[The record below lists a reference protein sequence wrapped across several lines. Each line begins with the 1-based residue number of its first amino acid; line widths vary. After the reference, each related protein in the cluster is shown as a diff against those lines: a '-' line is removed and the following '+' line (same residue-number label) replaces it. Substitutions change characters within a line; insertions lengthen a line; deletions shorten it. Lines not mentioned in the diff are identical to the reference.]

1 MFDFQFLGTSAGIPT
16 KTRNVTALAIGQT
29 ASKPWLLVDC
39 GEATQQQLLHTPW
52 SANTLSAIC
61 ITHVH
66 GDHCYGLPGMLAS
79 AGLNKR
85 TQPLTIIAPLHLWQ
99 WLQHTIDLTDLF
111 LSFEL
116 QFVNVTSLLN
126 QSVTVDG
133 FEISAV
139 ALNHR
144 VPSYAYKI
152 SHQRQVQQL
161 DRDALFAHGLPAGPL
176 WGMLQNG
183 QDVYYEGRNYPAS
196 LYLEQH
202 EQQVCALIGGDNDTP
217 ALLQAACDGVQ
228 VLVHEATYTS
238 DVLAKIQA
246 KNPDFDPMHSSA
258 QLVGRFA
265 QENSL
270 KNLILTHF
278 SARYQSFDNPSSS
291 TPNMAHIRL
300 DAESVYQG
308 NLWLAADFDQYMV
321 NGAIDLISEEE
332 GSRVQYL
339 GSARVYKR

>member
-1 MFDFQFLGTSAGIPT
+1 MLDFQFLGTSAGIPT

-39 GEATQQQLLHTPW
+39 GEATQQQILQTPL

-85 TQPLTIIAPLHLWQ
+85 TQPLTLIAPLPLWQ
-99 WLQHTIDLTDLF
+99 WLQHTIALTDLY

-116 QFVNVTSLLN
+116 QFVDVTTLLT
-126 QSVTVDG
+126 QSHIVDG

-144 VPSYAYKI
+144 VPSFAYKI
-152 SHQRQVQQL
+152 QHQRQVKQL
-161 DRDALFAHGLPAGPL
+161 DRDALYAHGLPAGPL

-183 QDVYYEGRNYPAS
+183 DDVYYQGRNYPAS

-228 VLVHEATYTS
+228 VLVHEATYTQEIA
-238 DVLAKIQA
+238 DKVGA
-246 KNPDFDPMHSSA
+246 FPMHSSA
-258 QLVGRFA
+258 KQTAEFAYQAAIPNLV
-265 QENSL
+265 
-270 KNLILTHF
+270 LTHF
-278 SARYQSFDNPSSS
+278 SARYNDAQALAPLLAEAKLHYHGQVHLAEDF
-291 TPNMAHIRL
+291 AQYRL
-300 DAESVYQG
+300 LPTGEFQPLS
-308 NLWLAADFDQYMV
+308 
-321 NGAIDLISEEE
+321 
-332 GSRVQYL
+332 
-339 GSARVYKR
+339 

>member
-39 GEATQQQLLHTPW
+39 GEATQQQLLHTLW

-161 DRDALFAHGLPAGPL
+161 DRDALFAHGLPTGPL

-228 VLVHEATYTS
+228 VLVHEATYTQEVA
-238 DVLAKIQA
+238 DKVGAL
-246 KNPDFDPMHSSA
+246 PMHSSA
-258 QLVGRFA
+258 KQTAEFAYQAAIPNLV
-265 QENSL
+265 
-270 KNLILTHF
+270 LTHF
-278 SARYQSFDNPSSS
+278 SARYSDAQAIAPLLAEAKLHYHGQVHLAEDFAQYRLLPSGEFQPLSAS
-291 TPNMAHIRL
+291 
-300 DAESVYQG
+300 DA
-308 NLWLAADFDQYMV
+308 
-321 NGAIDLISEEE
+321 
-332 GSRVQYL
+332 
-339 GSARVYKR
+339 

>member
-1 MFDFQFLGTSAGIPT
+1 MLDFQFLGTSAGIPT

-39 GEATQQQLLHTPW
+39 GEATQQQILQTPG

-85 TQPLTIIAPLHLWQ
+85 TQPLTIIAPLPLWQ
-99 WLQHTIDLTDLF
+99 WLQHTIALTDLY

-116 QFVNVTSLLN
+116 QFVDVTTLLA
-126 QSVTVDG
+126 QSHTVDD

-152 SHQRQVQQL
+152 QHQRQVKQL
-161 DRDALFAHGLPAGPL
+161 DRDALYAHGLPAGPL

-183 QDVYYEGRNYPAS
+183 DDVYYQGRNYPAS

-228 VLVHEATYTS
+228 VLVHEATYTQEIA
-238 DVLAKIQA
+238 DKVGA
-246 KNPDFDPMHSSA
+246 FPMHSSA
-258 QLVGRFA
+258 KQTAEFAYQAAIPNLV
-265 QENSL
+265 
-270 KNLILTHF
+270 LTHF
-278 SARYQSFDNPSSS
+278 SARYNDAQALAPLLAEAKLYYHGQVHLAEDF
-291 TPNMAHIRL
+291 AQYRL
-300 DAESVYQG
+300 LPTGEFQTLS
-308 NLWLAADFDQYMV
+308 
-321 NGAIDLISEEE
+321 
-332 GSRVQYL
+332 
-339 GSARVYKR
+339 

>member
-217 ALLQAACDGVQ
+217 ALLQAASDGVQ
-228 VLVHEATYTS
+228 VLVHEATYT
-238 DVLAKIQA
+238 QA
-246 KNPDFDPMHSSA
+246 VADKVGAFPMHSSA
-258 QLVGRFA
+258 KQTAEFAYQAAIPNLV
-265 QENSL
+265 
-270 KNLILTHF
+270 LTHF
-278 SARYQSFDNPSSS
+278 SARYNNAEALEPLLNEAKRHYHGHVHLAEDFAQY
-291 TPNMAHIRL
+291 RL
-300 DAESVYQG
+300 LPTSEFQLLTSRDA
-308 NLWLAADFDQYMV
+308 
-321 NGAIDLISEEE
+321 
-332 GSRVQYL
+332 
-339 GSARVYKR
+339 

>member
-228 VLVHEATYTS
+228 VLVHEATYT
-238 DVLAKIQA
+238 QA
-246 KNPDFDPMHSSA
+246 IADKVGAFPMHSSA
-258 QLVGRFA
+258 KQTAEFAYQAAIPNLV
-265 QENSL
+265 
-270 KNLILTHF
+270 LTHF
-278 SARYQSFDNPSSS
+278 SARYNNAEALEPLLNEAKRHYHGQVHLAEDF
-291 TPNMAHIRL
+291 AQYRL
-300 DAESVYQG
+300 LPTGEFQLLTSRDA
-308 NLWLAADFDQYMV
+308 
-321 NGAIDLISEEE
+321 
-332 GSRVQYL
+332 
-339 GSARVYKR
+339 

>member
-16 KTRNVTALAIGQT
+16 KTRNVTALALGQT
-29 ASKPWLLVDC
+29 ASKPWLLIDC

-66 GDHCYGLPGMLAS
+66 GDHCYGLPGILAS

-116 QFVNVTSLLN
+116 QFVNVTTLLN

-217 ALLQAACDGVQ
+217 ALLQAASDGVQ
-228 VLVHEATYTS
+228 VLVHEATYT
-238 DVLAKIQA
+238 QA
-246 KNPDFDPMHSSA
+246 VADKVGAFPMHSSA
-258 QLVGRFA
+258 KQTAEFAYQAAIPNLV
-265 QENSL
+265 
-270 KNLILTHF
+270 LTHF
-278 SARYQSFDNPSSS
+278 SARYNNAEALEPLLNEAKLHYHGHVHLAEDFAQY
-291 TPNMAHIRL
+291 RL
-300 DAESVYQG
+300 LPTGEFQLLTLTSRDA
-308 NLWLAADFDQYMV
+308 
-321 NGAIDLISEEE
+321 
-332 GSRVQYL
+332 
-339 GSARVYKR
+339 

>member
-1 MFDFQFLGTSAGIPT
+1 MLDFQFLGTSAGIPT

-39 GEATQQQLLHTPW
+39 GEATQQQILQTPW

-61 ITHVH
+61 FTHVH

-85 TQPLTIIAPLHLWQ
+85 TQPLTIIAPLPLWQ
-99 WLQHTIDLTDLF
+99 WLQHTIALTDLY

-116 QFVNVTSLLN
+116 QFVDVTTLLA
-126 QSVTVDG
+126 QSHTVDD

-152 SHQRQVQQL
+152 CHQRLVKQL
-161 DRDALFAHGLPAGPL
+161 DRDALYAHGLPAGPL

-183 QDVYYEGRNYPAS
+183 DDVYYQGRNYPAS

-228 VLVHEATYTS
+228 VLVHEATYTQEIA
-238 DVLAKIQA
+238 DKVGA
-246 KNPDFDPMHSSA
+246 FPMHSSA
-258 QLVGRFA
+258 KQTAEFAYQAAIPNLV
-265 QENSL
+265 
-270 KNLILTHF
+270 LTHF
-278 SARYQSFDNPSSS
+278 SARYNDAQALAPLLAEAKLYYHGQVHLAEDF
-291 TPNMAHIRL
+291 AQYRL
-300 DAESVYQG
+300 LPTGEFQTLS
-308 NLWLAADFDQYMV
+308 
-321 NGAIDLISEEE
+321 
-332 GSRVQYL
+332 
-339 GSARVYKR
+339 

>member
-1 MFDFQFLGTSAGIPT
+1 MLDFQFLGTSAGIPT

-29 ASKPWLLVDC
+29 AHKPWLLVDC
-39 GEATQQQLLHTPW
+39 GEATQQQILKTSW

-85 TQPLTIIAPLHLWQ
+85 TQPLTIIAPLPLWQ
-99 WLQHTIDLTDLF
+99 WLQQTIRLTDLY

-116 QFVNVTSLLN
+116 QFVDVTTLLT
-126 QSVTVDG
+126 QSHTMDG

-152 SHQRQVQQL
+152 SHRRLVKQL
-161 DRDALFAHGLPAGPL
+161 DRDALYAHGLPAGPL

-183 QDVYYEGRNYPAS
+183 DDVYYQGRNFPAS
-196 LYLEQH
+196 LYVEQQL
-202 EQQVCALIGGDNDTP
+202 QQVCALIGGDNDTP

-228 VLVHEATYTS
+228 VLVHEATYT
-238 DVLAKIQA
+238 QA
-246 KNPDFDPMHSSA
+246 IADKVGAFPMHSSA
-258 QLVGRFA
+258 KQTAEFAYQAAIPNLV
-265 QENSL
+265 
-270 KNLILTHF
+270 LTHF
-278 SARYQSFDNPSSS
+278 SARYNDAQALAPLLAEAKRYYHVQVHLAEDF
-291 TPNMAHIRL
+291 AQYRL
-300 DAESVYQG
+300 LPTGEFQPLLSIETTDT
-308 NLWLAADFDQYMV
+308 
-321 NGAIDLISEEE
+321 
-332 GSRVQYL
+332 
-339 GSARVYKR
+339 

>member
-16 KTRNVTALAIGQT
+16 KTRNVTALALGQT
-29 ASKPWLLVDC
+29 ASKPWLLIDC

-66 GDHCYGLPGMLAS
+66 GDHCYGLPGILAS

-202 EQQVCALIGGDNDTP
+202 DQQVCALIGGDNDTP

-228 VLVHEATYTS
+228 VLVHEATYT
-238 DVLAKIQA
+238 QA
-246 KNPDFDPMHSSA
+246 IADKVGAFPMHSSA
-258 QLVGRFA
+258 KQTAEFAYQAAIPNLV
-265 QENSL
+265 
-270 KNLILTHF
+270 LTHF
-278 SARYQSFDNPSSS
+278 SARYNDAQALAPLLAEAKLHYHGQVHLAEDF
-291 TPNMAHIRL
+291 AQYRL
-300 DAESVYQG
+300 LPTGEFQPLS
-308 NLWLAADFDQYMV
+308 
-321 NGAIDLISEEE
+321 
-332 GSRVQYL
+332 
-339 GSARVYKR
+339 

>member
-1 MFDFQFLGTSAGIPT
+1 MLDLQFLGTSAGIPT
-16 KTRNVTALAIGQT
+16 KSRNVTALAVGQT
-29 ASKPWLLVDC
+29 ANKPWLLIDC
-39 GEATQQQLLHTPW
+39 GEATQQQLLHTHW

-85 TQPLTIIAPLHLWQ
+85 TQPLTIIAPLPLWQ
-99 WLQHTIDLTDLF
+99 WLEHTIALTDLF

-116 QFVNVTSLLN
+116 QFVDVTTLLEERFY
-126 QSVTVDG
+126 VDD

-139 ALNHR
+139 ALSHR

-152 SHQRQVQQL
+152 RHRREVRQL

-202 EQQVCALIGGDNDTP
+202 EQRVCALIGGDNDSP
-217 ALLQAACDGVQ
+217 SLLQAACDGVQ
-228 VLVHEATYTS
+228 VLVHEATYTQ
-238 DVLAKIQA
+238 DIADKVGA
-246 KNPDFDPMHSSA
+246 FPMHSSA
-258 QLVGRFA
+258 KQTAEFAYQAAIPNLV
-265 QENSL
+265 
-270 KNLILTHF
+270 LTHF
-278 SARYQSFDNPSSS
+278 SARYGDAQALEPLLAEAKRYYHGHVHLAEDFAQYRLLPSGEFQPL
-291 TPNMAHIRL
+291 TTR
-300 DAESVYQG
+300 DA
-308 NLWLAADFDQYMV
+308 
-321 NGAIDLISEEE
+321 
-332 GSRVQYL
+332 
-339 GSARVYKR
+339 

>member
-1 MFDFQFLGTSAGIPT
+1 MLDFQFLGTSAGIPT

-39 GEATQQQLLHTPW
+39 GEATQQQILQTPW

-61 ITHVH
+61 FTHVH

-85 TQPLTIIAPLHLWQ
+85 TQPLTIIAPLPLWQ
-99 WLQHTIDLTDLF
+99 WLQHTIALTDLY

-116 QFVNVTSLLN
+116 QFVDVTTLLT
-126 QSVTVDG
+126 QSHTVDD

-152 SHQRQVQQL
+152 CHQRLVKQL
-161 DRDALFAHGLPAGPL
+161 DRDALYAHGLPAGPL

-183 QDVYYEGRNYPAS
+183 DDVYYQGRNYPAS

-228 VLVHEATYTS
+228 VLVHEATYTQEIA
-238 DVLAKIQA
+238 DKVGA
-246 KNPDFDPMHSSA
+246 FPMHSSA
-258 QLVGRFA
+258 KQTAEFAYQAAIPNLV
-265 QENSL
+265 
-270 KNLILTHF
+270 LTHF
-278 SARYQSFDNPSSS
+278 SARYNDAQALAPLLAEAKLYYHGQVHLAEDF
-291 TPNMAHIRL
+291 AQYRL
-300 DAESVYQG
+300 LPTGEFQPLS
-308 NLWLAADFDQYMV
+308 
-321 NGAIDLISEEE
+321 
-332 GSRVQYL
+332 
-339 GSARVYKR
+339 

>member
-1 MFDFQFLGTSAGIPT
+1 MLDFQFLGTSAGIPT

-39 GEATQQQLLHTPW
+39 GEATQQQILHTPW

-85 TQPLTIIAPLHLWQ
+85 TQPLTLIAPLPLWQ
-99 WLQHTIDLTDLF
+99 WLQHTIALTDLY

-116 QFVNVTSLLN
+116 QFVDVTTLLT
-126 QSVTVDG
+126 QSHLVDG

-144 VPSYAYKI
+144 VPSFAYKI
-152 SHQRQVQQL
+152 QHQRQVKQL
-161 DRDALFAHGLPAGPL
+161 DRDALYAHGLPAGPL

-183 QDVYYEGRNYPAS
+183 DDVYYQGRNYPAS

-228 VLVHEATYTS
+228 VLVHEATYTQEIA
-238 DVLAKIQA
+238 DKVGA
-246 KNPDFDPMHSSA
+246 FPMHSSA
-258 QLVGRFA
+258 TQTAEFAYQAAIPNLV
-265 QENSL
+265 
-270 KNLILTHF
+270 LTHF
-278 SARYQSFDNPSSS
+278 SARYNDAQALAPLLAEAKLHYHGQVHLAEDF
-291 TPNMAHIRL
+291 AQYRL
-300 DAESVYQG
+300 LPTGEFQPLS
-308 NLWLAADFDQYMV
+308 
-321 NGAIDLISEEE
+321 
-332 GSRVQYL
+332 
-339 GSARVYKR
+339 

>member
-1 MFDFQFLGTSAGIPT
+1 MLDFQFLGTSAGIPT

-39 GEATQQQLLHTPW
+39 GEATQQQILQTPL

-85 TQPLTIIAPLHLWQ
+85 TQPLTIIAPLPLWQ
-99 WLQHTIDLTDLF
+99 WLQHTIALTDLY

-116 QFVNVTSLLN
+116 QFVDVITLLA
-126 QSVTVDG
+126 QSHTVDD

-152 SHQRQVQQL
+152 QHQRQVKQL
-161 DRDALFAHGLPAGPL
+161 DRDALYAHGLPAGPL

-183 QDVYYEGRNYPAS
+183 DDVYYQGRNYPAS

-228 VLVHEATYTS
+228 VLVHEATYTQEIA
-238 DVLAKIQA
+238 DKVGA
-246 KNPDFDPMHSSA
+246 FPMHSSA
-258 QLVGRFA
+258 KQTAEFAYQAAIPNLV
-265 QENSL
+265 
-270 KNLILTHF
+270 LTHF
-278 SARYQSFDNPSSS
+278 SARYNDAQALAPLLAEAKLHYHGQVHLAEDF
-291 TPNMAHIRL
+291 AQYRL
-300 DAESVYQG
+300 LPTGEFQPLS
-308 NLWLAADFDQYMV
+308 
-321 NGAIDLISEEE
+321 
-332 GSRVQYL
+332 
-339 GSARVYKR
+339 

>member
-1 MFDFQFLGTSAGIPT
+1 MLDFQFLGTSAGIPT

-39 GEATQQQLLHTPW
+39 GEATQQQILQTPL

-85 TQPLTIIAPLHLWQ
+85 TQPLTLIAPLPLWQ
-99 WLQHTIDLTDLF
+99 WLQHTIALTDLY

-116 QFVNVTSLLN
+116 QFVDVTTLLT
-126 QSVTVDG
+126 QSHLVDG

-144 VPSYAYKI
+144 VPSFAYKI
-152 SHQRQVQQL
+152 QHQRQVKQL
-161 DRDALFAHGLPAGPL
+161 DRDALYAHGLPAGPL

-183 QDVYYEGRNYPAS
+183 DDVYYQGRNYPAS

-228 VLVHEATYTS
+228 VLVHEATYTQEIA
-238 DVLAKIQA
+238 DKVGA
-246 KNPDFDPMHSSA
+246 FPMHSSA
-258 QLVGRFA
+258 KQTAEFAYQAAIPNLV
-265 QENSL
+265 
-270 KNLILTHF
+270 LTHF
-278 SARYQSFDNPSSS
+278 SARYNDAQALAPLLAEAKLHYHGQVHLAEDF
-291 TPNMAHIRL
+291 AQYRL
-300 DAESVYQG
+300 LPTGEFQPLS
-308 NLWLAADFDQYMV
+308 
-321 NGAIDLISEEE
+321 
-332 GSRVQYL
+332 
-339 GSARVYKR
+339 

>member
-1 MFDFQFLGTSAGIPT
+1 MLDFQFLGTSAGIPT

-39 GEATQQQLLHTPW
+39 GEATQQQILQTPW

-85 TQPLTIIAPLHLWQ
+85 TQPLTIIAPLPLWQ
-99 WLQHTIDLTDLF
+99 WLQHTIALTDLY

-116 QFVNVTSLLN
+116 QFVDVTTLLT
-126 QSVTVDG
+126 QSHTVDD

-152 SHQRQVQQL
+152 RHQRQVKQL
-161 DRDALFAHGLPAGPL
+161 DRDALYAHGLPAGPL

-183 QDVYYEGRNYPAS
+183 DDVYYQGRNYPAS

-228 VLVHEATYTS
+228 VLVHEATYTQEIA
-238 DVLAKIQA
+238 DKVGA
-246 KNPDFDPMHSSA
+246 FPMHSSA
-258 QLVGRFA
+258 KQTAEFAYQAAIPNLV
-265 QENSL
+265 
-270 KNLILTHF
+270 LTHF
-278 SARYQSFDNPSSS
+278 SARYNDAQALAPLLAEAKLHYHGQVHLAEDFAQYRLLPTGEFQPLSSRD
-291 TPNMAHIRL
+291 T
-300 DAESVYQG
+300 
-308 NLWLAADFDQYMV
+308 
-321 NGAIDLISEEE
+321 
-332 GSRVQYL
+332 
-339 GSARVYKR
+339 

>member
-1 MFDFQFLGTSAGIPT
+1 MLDFQFLGTSAGIPT
-16 KTRNVTALAIGQT
+16 KNRNVTALAIGQT

-39 GEATQQQLLHTPW
+39 GEATQQQILQTPW
-52 SANTLSAIC
+52 SANTLSAIS

-85 TQPLTIIAPLHLWQ
+85 TQPLTLIAPLPLWQ
-99 WLQHTIDLTDLF
+99 WLQHTIALTDLY

-116 QFVNVTSLLN
+116 QFVDVTTLIT
-126 QSVTVDG
+126 QSHAVDG

-152 SHQRQVQQL
+152 RNRRLVKQL

-176 WGMLQNG
+176 WGMLQSG
-183 QDVYYEGRNYPAS
+183 DDVYYQGRNYPAS
-196 LYLEQH
+196 LYLEQY

-228 VLVHEATYTS
+228 VLVHEATYTQEVA
-238 DVLAKIQA
+238 DKVGAL
-246 KNPDFDPMHSSA
+246 PMHSSA
-258 QLVGRFA
+258 KQTAEFAYQAAIPNLV
-265 QENSL
+265 
-270 KNLILTHF
+270 LTHF
-278 SARYQSFDNPSSS
+278 SARYSDAQAIAPLLAEAKLHYHGQVHLAEDF
-291 TPNMAHIRL
+291 AQYRL
-300 DAESVYQG
+300 LPGGEFQPLSASDA
-308 NLWLAADFDQYMV
+308 
-321 NGAIDLISEEE
+321 
-332 GSRVQYL
+332 
-339 GSARVYKR
+339 

>member
-16 KTRNVTALAIGQT
+16 KTRNVTALALGQT
-29 ASKPWLLVDC
+29 ASKPWLLIDC

-228 VLVHEATYTS
+228 VLVHEATYT
-238 DVLAKIQA
+238 QA
-246 KNPDFDPMHSSA
+246 IADKVGAFPMHSSA
-258 QLVGRFA
+258 KQTAEFAYQAAIPNLV
-265 QENSL
+265 
-270 KNLILTHF
+270 LTHF
-278 SARYQSFDNPSSS
+278 SARYNNAEALEPLLSEAKRHYHGHVHLAEDFAQY
-291 TPNMAHIRL
+291 RL
-300 DAESVYQG
+300 LPTGEFQPLTSRDA
-308 NLWLAADFDQYMV
+308 
-321 NGAIDLISEEE
+321 
-332 GSRVQYL
+332 
-339 GSARVYKR
+339 

>member
-1 MFDFQFLGTSAGIPT
+1 MLDLQFLGTSAGIPT
-16 KTRNVTALAIGQT
+16 KSRNVTALAIGQT
-29 ASKPWLLVDC
+29 ANKPWLLIDC
-39 GEATQQQLLHTPW
+39 GEATQQQLLHTHW

-66 GDHCYGLPGMLAS
+66 GDHCYGLPGILAS

-85 TQPLTIIAPLHLWQ
+85 TQPLTIIAPLPLWQ
-99 WLQHTIDLTDLF
+99 WLEHTIALTDLF

-116 QFVNVTSLLN
+116 QFVDATSLLEEHFY
-126 QSVTVDG
+126 VDD

-152 SHQRQVQQL
+152 RHRREVRQL

-202 EQQVCALIGGDNDTP
+202 EQRVCALIGGDNDSPT
-217 ALLQAACDGVQ
+217 LLQAACDDVQ
-228 VLVHEATYTS
+228 VLVHEATYTQ
-238 DVLAKIQA
+238 DIADKVGA
-246 KNPDFDPMHSSA
+246 FPMHSSA
-258 QLVGRFA
+258 KQTAEFAYQAAIPNLV
-265 QENSL
+265 
-270 KNLILTHF
+270 LTHF
-278 SARYQSFDNPSSS
+278 SARYNDAQALEPLLAEAKRYYHGHVHLAEDFAFYRLLPSGEFQ
-291 TPNMAHIRL
+291 P
-300 DAESVYQG
+300 
-308 NLWLAADFDQYMV
+308 LAARD
-321 NGAIDLISEEE
+321 A
-332 GSRVQYL
+332 
-339 GSARVYKR
+339 